1 MKTSMLVILMLVSS
15 LGFAQSKRSLSGH
28 LKYKDGTTPK
38 DITVSLIRFR
48 DSVLVQ
54 RLGVVEDGQYM
65 FQDVKPDTYLIMFT
79 SLGTQKITRGPVSVK
94 KESLVLDTIFLNRN
108 IEQLEE
114 VSIIGTQPLI
124 QRSIDKT
131 TINVEHTSLA
141 VGNTALDILN
151 RAPGITLLNDG
162 TIQLNGKQGV
172 TVMVDGKLTYLS
184 SSQLAALL
192 RNTNSSQI
200 KSIEIMTHPPVKYDA
215 FGSAGLVN
223 IILKKN
229 KELGTNGTVTAD
241 GALGKYI
248 KSNTGISINQ
258 RSKKINVYG
267 NYNYADNK
275 RYGILNLDRA
285 VNMLGNL
292 SNIAQQ
298 SNSTTT
304 NHNHTYKA
312 GLDYDINDNSS
323 VGLTV
328 AGYTNDQAEVI
339 NNKSLISNG
348 LAHPSEIIALNTGK
362 NNYSNTSYN
371 LNYKSV
377 LDTLGQQI
385 DIDLA
390 FLDYNNGEQ
399 VLYENNFYDDNG
411 NSGMKAAIFRNIS
424 PTDLEIKAVTINYT
438 LPISKTSSLG
448 VGVKSSLVKTDNDF
462 LVENKEGDSWV
473 KDLMQSN
480 RFVYEELINAA
491 YLNINKD
498 LAGFNVQLG
507 VRAEHTSTKGNSI
520 TMSDMVKRKY
530 FDLFPVISFSK
541 RINKDHT
548 ASLTANRR
556 IDRPSYGSLNPFIYY
571 LDLYTYK
578 RGNKN
583 LKPQYTNSLSFN
595 YLLKQKYGLE
605 VVYSN
610 TKDVITDIIKP
621 DTDRGALFTTPDNLA
636 RQNTVSFSLS
646 IPLSIGSFWNVYND
660 LSAYHVNFYSNN
672 ILGTTYRSNQNAMNF
687 KSYSTFI
694 VSKNFHFDIS
704 FFYQSRQLYG
714 TSYLKPFSFVD
725 VGTSYKF
732 FNNRL
737 NAKVSVKD
745 IFNRKTQI
753 LYSNLPDVNYTMYDK
768 PETRLL
774 GLGLSYSFGGKEVKQ
789 ARRRSTGIEEEKGRI
804 GGIR

>member
-1 MKTSMLVILMLVSS
+1 MKISMLFMLMLICS
-15 LGFAQSKRSLSGH
+15 LTFAQSMSSLSGH
-28 LKYKDGTTPK
+28 LKYKDHTTPK
-38 DITVSLIRFR
+38 AITVSLIKFS
-48 DSVLVQ
+48 DSVVVQ
-54 RLGVVEDGQYM
+54 RLVAIEDGQYM
-65 FQDVKPDTYLIMFT
+65 FRDVKPDTYLITFT
-79 SLGTQKITRGPVSVK
+79 SLGTRKITRGPVSVE

-114 VSIIGTQPLI
+114 VSIRSTQPLI

-184 SSQLAALL
+184 STQLSALL

-215 FGSAGLVN
+215 SGSAGLVN

-229 KELGTNGTVTAD
+229 KELGTNGTVNAD
-241 GALGKYI
+241 GALGKYV
-248 KSNTGISINQ
+248 KANTGISINQ
-258 RSKKINVYG
+258 RTKKINIYG

-292 SNIAQQ
+292 SNIGQQ

-304 NHNHTYKA
+304 NYNHTYKA
-312 GLDYDINDNSS
+312 GLDYDLNENSTI
-323 VGLTV
+323 GLTV
-328 AGYTNDQAEVI
+328 AGYTNDQGEVI
-339 NNKSLISNG
+339 NNRSLISDG
-348 LAHPSEIIALNTGK
+348 LARPSEIIALNTGK
-362 NNYSNTSYN
+362 NKYSNTSYN

-385 DIDLA
+385 EIDLA
-390 FLDYNNGEQ
+390 FLDYNNGEE
-399 VLYENNFYDDNG
+399 VLYDNDFYDANG

-424 PTDLEIKAVTINYT
+424 PTDLEIKAITINYT
-438 LPISKTSSLG
+438 LPISKTSTLG
-448 VGVKSSLVKTDNDF
+448 AGVKSSFVKTDNNF
-462 LVENKEGDSWV
+462 LVENREGSSWV
-473 KDLMQSN
+473 KDLVQSN
-480 RFVYEELINAA
+480 RFLYDELINAA
-491 YLNINKD
+491 YLNFNKD
-498 LAGFNVQLG
+498 IAGFNVQLG

-520 TMSDMVKRKY
+520 TMSDVVKRNY
-530 FDLFPVISFSK
+530 LDLFPVVSFSK
-541 RINKDHT
+541 RINKDNT

-556 IDRPSYGSLNPFIYY
+556 IDRPNYSSLNPFIYY

-578 RGNKN
+578 RGNQN

-595 YLLKQKYGLE
+595 NLLKQKYGLE
-605 VVYSN
+605 IVYSN

-621 DTDRGALFTTPDNLA
+621 DTNRGALFTKPDNLA
-636 RQNTVSFSLS
+636 GQNTVSLSLS
-646 IPLSIGSFWNVYND
+646 IPLSIGHFWNVYND

-672 ILGTTYRSNQNAMNF
+672 VLGTTYRSNQNAMNF
-687 KSYSTFI
+687 KSYSTFT
-694 VSKNFHFDIS
+694 VSKDFHFDLS
-704 FFYQSRQLYG
+704 FFYQSKQLYG
-714 TSYLKPFSFVD
+714 TSYVKSFSFVD

-737 NAKVSVKD
+737 SAKVSVKD

-753 LYSNLPDVNYTMYDK
+753 VYSNLPGVNYTMYDK

-774 GLGLSYSFGGKEVKQ
+774 ALGLSYSFGGKEVKP
-789 ARRRSTGIEEEKGRI
+789 ARRRSTAIEEEKGRI

>member
-1 MKTSMLVILMLVSS
+1 MKIFLLFMLMLISS
-15 LGFAQSKRSLSGH
+15 LTFAQSKSSLSGH
-28 LKYKDGTTPK
+28 LKYKDHTTPK
-38 DITVSLIRFR
+38 NITVSLIKFS

-54 RLGVVEDGQYM
+54 RLEAVEDGQYM
-65 FQDVKPDTYLIMFT
+65 FRDVKPDTYLITFT
-79 SLGTQKITRGPVSVK
+79 SLGTQKITRGPVSVE

-114 VSIIGTQPLI
+114 VSIRSTQPLI

-184 SSQLAALL
+184 STQLSALL

-215 FGSAGLVN
+215 SGSAGLVN

-229 KELGTNGTVTAD
+229 KELGTNGTVNAD
-241 GALGKYI
+241 GALGKYV
-248 KSNTGISINQ
+248 KANTGISINQ
-258 RSKKINVYG
+258 RTKKINIYG

-292 SNIAQQ
+292 SNMSQQ

-304 NHNHTYKA
+304 NYNHTYKA
-312 GLDYDINDNSS
+312 GLDYDLNESS
-323 VGLTV
+323 TIGLTV
-328 AGYTNDQAEVI
+328 AGYTNDQVEVI

-348 LAHPSEIIALNTGK
+348 LARPSETIALNTGK
-362 NNYSNTSYN
+362 NKYSNTSYN

-390 FLDYNNGEQ
+390 FLDYNNGEE
-399 VLYENNFYDDNG
+399 VLYENNFYDANG
-411 NSGMKAAIFRNIS
+411 SSGMKTAIFRNIS
-424 PTDLEIKAVTINYT
+424 PTDLEIKAITINYT
-438 LPISKTSSLG
+438 LPISKTSTLG
-448 VGVKSSLVKTDNDF
+448 AGVKSSFVKTDNNF
-462 LVENKEGDSWV
+462 LVENREGSSWV
-473 KDLMQSN
+473 KDLVQSN
-480 RFVYEELINAA
+480 RFLYDELINAA

-520 TMSDMVKRKY
+520 TMSDVVKRNY
-530 FDLFPVISFSK
+530 LDLFPVVSFSK
-541 RINKDHT
+541 RINKDNT

-556 IDRPSYGSLNPFIYY
+556 IDRPNYSSLNPFIYY

-578 RGNKN
+578 RGNQN

-621 DTDRGALFTTPDNLA
+621 DTNRGALFTTPDNLA
-636 RQNTVSFSLS
+636 RQNTVSLSLS
-646 IPLSIGSFWNVYND
+646 IPLSVGHFWNVYND

-672 ILGTTYRSNQNAMNF
+672 VLGTTYRSNQNAMNF
-687 KSYSTFI
+687 KSYSTFT
-694 VSKNFHFDIS
+694 VSKDFHFDLS
-704 FFYQSRQLYG
+704 FFYQSKQLYG
-714 TSYLKPFSFVD
+714 TSYVKSFSFVD

-732 FNNRL
+732 FSNRL

-753 LYSNLPDVNYTMYDK
+753 INSNLPGVNYTMYDK

-774 GLGLSYSFGGKEVKQ
+774 ALGLSYSFGGKEVKP
-789 ARRRSTGIEEEKGRI
+789 AIKRSTAIEEEKGRI